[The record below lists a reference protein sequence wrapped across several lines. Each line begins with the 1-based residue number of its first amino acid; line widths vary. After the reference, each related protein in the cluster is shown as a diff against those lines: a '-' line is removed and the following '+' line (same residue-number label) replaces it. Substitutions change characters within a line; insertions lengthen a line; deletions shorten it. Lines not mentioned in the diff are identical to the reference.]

1 MLDEVLKKILL
12 FEQIQV
18 FEVFGQL
25 TSEDFSTF
33 AVEVHIVVEIV
44 GVFAKGVILV
54 VENRD
59 VIFAGNAVVFVPHFI
74 KVNMM
79 AGE

>member
-1 MLDEVLKKILL
+1 MLD
-12 FEQIQV
+12 FYQV

-33 AVEVHIVVEIV
+33 SVEVHIVVEIV
-44 GVFAKGVILV
+44 GVFAKGVKLV

-59 VIFAGNAVVFVPHFI
+59 VILAGNAVVFVPHFI